1 MYVESAKQLLHSNN
15 KTMVISMRDLNS
27 FSAEFSES
35 IMHGYHRV
43 EPCLNDT
50 LAAFVKDID
59 RTQHMQE
66 ERGVGRELGEDKYY
80 VAFSNIYPENLRSLK
95 CSLLGTLICLRAT
108 VTRTSEV
115 RPELTMGVFKCK
127 ACDQKSSKIVQHF
140 KFTEPKKC
148 KTVNC
153 DNNRFELVNEECEF
167 SDYQKL
173 RVQEDPMVIP
183 PGSMP
188 RSLDVILRNDTVEKA
203 QPGDICQF
211 FGQLAVVPDIVSMVK
226 PGDRT
231 QVLTKNT
238 ENRGNTVGMEGV
250 TGLKQTGV
258 RDINYKL
265 VFICNWVE
273 VDNNQFSTDNEKK

>member
-115 RPELTMGVFKCK
+115 RSEELKNRPTFQVYGTKE
-127 ACDQKSSKIVQHF
+127 VQ
-140 KFTEPKKC
+140 
-148 KTVNC
+148 
-153 DNNRFELVNEECEF
+153 DR
-167 SDYQKL
+167 QL
-173 RVQEDPMVIP
+173 RQ
-183 PGSMP
+183 
-188 RSLDVILRNDTVEKA
+188 
-203 QPGDICQF
+203 
-211 FGQLAVVPDIVSMVK
+211 
-226 PGDRT
+226 
-231 QVLTKNT
+231 
-238 ENRGNTVGMEGV
+238 
-250 TGLKQTGV
+250 
-258 RDINYKL
+258 
-265 VFICNWVE
+265 
-273 VDNNQFSTDNEKK
+273 